1 MAAAEQNP
9 LKLGAK
15 VNLFYLPLSR
25 RSSIHGAGRNSG
37 NFFSSMQKAQEQHP
51 FLHSLLCQSK
61 ESGLQEKKNKETTSW
76 SLRPSQRKLVKMFQ
90 PGHKSSRVIKRFTQT
105 PSLTPPWAP
114 CTTSHT
120 ARLATYKIEAN
131 DHEHK
136 KELCFAAM
144 RFKHSSRPAPQEES
158 GFLPV
163 SFRKRFQP
171 ANYPHYTHG
180 RSGHSTAK
188 EAPGTFCRGRSSRR
202 ALHSPVADPCPG
214 WFTGYTVSQILG
226 AVECWGTPSLFALD
240 FLIALLSTAS
250 LRFSS

>member
-51 FLHSLLCQSK
+51 FLHSLLCQSE

-76 SLRPSQRKLVKMFQ
+76 SLRPGQRKPVKMFQ

-131 DHEHK
+131 DHGHK

-163 SFRKRFQP
+163 SFQKLPTLYSWQKWPLYSKRSPGDLLQRQIFQESSSFTSCRP
-171 ANYPHYTHG
+171 L
-180 RSGHSTAK
+180 
-188 EAPGTFCRGRSSRR
+188 PGMVHWVHRVPDFGGSR
-202 ALHSPVADPCPG
+202 ALGNPISVCP
-214 WFTGYTVSQILG
+214 
-226 AVECWGTPSLFALD
+226 
-240 FLIALLSTAS
+240 
-250 LRFSS
+250 